1 MRHINRLLTPLAKA
15 TARTTSRTPAAP
27 AHPSPASG
35 FLTIGSTTYINPTGT
50 YPLFHAADGTLTLVI
65 NDTDHPITII
75 TESDHSPPPADL
87 ILAPGERTE
96 TRRGDCVQVG

>member
-1 MRHINRLLTPLAKA
+1 MRRINRLLTPLARAA
-15 TARTTSRTPAAP
+15 TRTSAAP
-27 AHPSPASG
+27 TQPATASG

-50 YPLFHAADGTLTLVI
+50 YPLFHAADGTPTPII
-65 NDTDHPITII
+65 NDTDHPLTII

>member
-1 MRHINRLLTPLAKA
+1 MRRINRLLTPLTKA
-15 TARTTSRTPAAP
+15 ATKTTTRDPAAP
-27 AHPSPASG
+27 AHPTPASG
-35 FLTIGSTTYINPTGT
+35 LLTIGSTTYINPAGT
-50 YPLFHAADGTLTLVI
+50 YPLFHSADGTLTPVI

-87 ILAPGERTE
+87 ILGPGERTE